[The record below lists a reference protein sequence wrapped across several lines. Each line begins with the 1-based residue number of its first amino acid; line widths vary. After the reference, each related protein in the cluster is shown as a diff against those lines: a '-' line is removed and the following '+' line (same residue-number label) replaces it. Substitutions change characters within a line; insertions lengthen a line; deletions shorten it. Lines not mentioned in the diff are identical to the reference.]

1 MQNPDMSVGIALKVK
16 GTNKCHQFLQEG
28 CKRCH
33 KNHLTVTR
41 IGILLLLLLLA
52 RVMDIDLPI
61 HMYIFI
67 WGKTNK
73 QNQRVTNLPCLK
85 NFVFIGSPTS
95 TKVPGVPLY
104 HPC

>member
-28 CKRCH
+28 CKQCH

-52 RVMDIDLPI
+52 RVVDIDLPI
-61 HMYIFI
+61 HMCILI